1 MTQLE
6 YMHKL
11 LTLYDKLSIFA
22 LSLTHNIE
30 EAKDLIQETYL
41 KALTNREKFSEDTN
55 LQAWT
60 FTIMR
65 NTFINNYRHSI
76 KVNTVIDHSADM
88 FLHNIPRKSQFAS
101 PESLLSLQEINR
113 KISSLKPAQRMPFEM
128 HTQGYKYLEIADHL
142 NLSIGTVKSRIFF
155 TRKLL
160 MESLRDFRN

>member
-6 YMHKL
+6 YMSKL
-11 LTLYDKLSIFA
+11 LKLDNNLSSFA

-41 KALTNREKFSEDTN
+41 KALTNRDKFSDDTN
-55 LQAWT
+55 LHAWT

-65 NTFINNYRHSI
+65 NTFINNYRHSV
-76 KVNTVIDHSADM
+76 KVNTVIDHSADL

-113 KISSLKPAQRMPFEM
+113 KISRLKPAQRMPFEIPKD
-128 HTQGYKYLEIADHL
+128 T
-142 NLSIGTVKSRIFF
+142 SILKSQ
-155 TRKLL
+155 TT
-160 MESLRDFRN
+160 